1 VSARAQAAEREY
13 TVGHFSD
20 EFRATLTVEDK
31 DDVFRPGTVSVFD
44 RKSGRRLIHVA
55 AEELYVDMK
64 SGEATANV
72 KEVPYG
78 RQSALIYEDFDFDG
92 RSDLAIMDGQ
102 NSCYHGPSFQ
112 IFLRRGVGFVQ
123 SAPFTRLAQ
132 EYCGM
137 FSVDAAARQL
147 SVMTKSGCCWHL
159 FETYSV
165 VNGAPKR
172 IESVVE
178 SLEGQAYLKR
188 ETRGRRNATEY
199 FLLPPKE
206 SSATVLLAFDVAGP
220 RPKHLE
226 VFSSEGMLDYALV
239 SGPDR
244 RVEFSYQL
252 HVSRERDDGKARPFR
267 WDPGTRELSFRNGS
281 YRYVIHDGATVG
293 VSVHSRGRVVHLE
306 PVEGTR
312 SGTLGDLATSGF
324 ENVTAAR

>member
-1 VSARAQAAEREY
+1 
-13 TVGHFSD
+13 
-20 EFRATLTVEDK
+20 
-31 DDVFRPGTVSVFD
+31 
-44 RKSGRRLIHVA
+44 
-55 AEELYVDMK
+55 
-64 SGEATANV
+64 
-72 KEVPYG
+72 
-78 RQSALIYEDFDFDG
+78 
-92 RSDLAIMDGQ
+92 
-102 NSCYHGPSFQ
+102 
-112 IFLRRGVGFVQ
+112 
-123 SAPFTRLAQ
+123 
-132 EYCGM
+132 
-137 FSVDAAARQL
+137 
-147 SVMTKSGCCWHL
+147 
-159 FETYSV
+159 
-165 VNGAPKR
+165 
-172 IESVVE
+172 
-178 SLEGQAYLKR
+178 
-188 ETRGRRNATEY
+188 
-199 FLLPPKE
+199 LLPPKE